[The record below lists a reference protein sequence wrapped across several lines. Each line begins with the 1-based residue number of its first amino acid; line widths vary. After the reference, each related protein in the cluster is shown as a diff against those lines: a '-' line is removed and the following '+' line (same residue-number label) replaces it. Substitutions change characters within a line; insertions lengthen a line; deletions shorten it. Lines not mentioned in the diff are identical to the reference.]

1 MKVIRASELW
11 QLSVTANFALLTRK
25 PNTMRN
31 TKNMLVRTSVTLATL
46 AGIMLM
52 VSCGE
57 DSGPKTPPGTDAA
70 PSASSDAAPAA
81 QLITAA
87 DLNLGDI
94 DPALVEKGKTTYD
107 VKCQACHSLGE
118 NRVVGPGWK
127 GIITKREPAWIMNM
141 IVHTEAMLETD
152 PEAQKM
158 LEECL
163 VRMPNQNL
171 SHDDAREILEYMR
184 TL

>member
-1 MKVIRASELW
+1 
-11 QLSVTANFALLTRK
+11 
-25 PNTMRN
+25 
-31 TKNMLVRTSVTLATL
+31 
-46 AGIMLM
+46 
-52 VSCGE
+52 
-57 DSGPKTPPGTDAA
+57 
-70 PSASSDAAPAA
+70 
-81 QLITAA
+81 
-87 DLNLGDI
+87 
-94 DPALVEKGKTTYD
+94 
-107 VKCQACHSLGE
+107 
-118 NRVVGPGWK
+118 
-127 GIITKREPAWIMNM
+127 MNM